1 MKLITCD
8 FISGCF
14 GGGCGVLLGHPL
26 DTIKTWQQFSNNR
39 ISTSMYNIITRH
51 NGLKGFYRGM
61 FFPLLTNGAL
71 NSVVFAVYGQHM
83 RTLQESCKTKSLRE
97 REWRMHV
104 MIAGSVAGA
113 TQVMLGC
120 PVEVVKVRIQ
130 TLQFV
135 GHPWH
140 CLREIIFQE
149 GIWGLYRGITPMMW
163 RDVLPYGVYML
174 VYEYMLGIEDRL
186 HRMKLDRQAGASGVG
201 STYEAS
207 VIATAGATAG
217 VISWLF
223 IVPFD
228 VVKTVMQTETDPTVH
243 KSMMH
248 CFRGLVER
256 HGWRSLFR
264 GSSMV
269 IARAAPVNSA
279 TFLGYEWCLG
289 KCHQYFTID
298 ST

>member
-1 MKLITCD
+1 
-8 FISGCF
+8 
-14 GGGCGVLLGHPL
+14 
-26 DTIKTWQQFSNNR
+26 
-39 ISTSMYNIITRH
+39 
-51 NGLKGFYRGM
+51 
-61 FFPLLTNGAL
+61 
-71 NSVVFAVYGQHM
+71 
-83 RTLQESCKTKSLRE
+83 
-97 REWRMHV
+97 MHV

-130 TLQFV
+130 TLHRRSSV
-135 GHPWH
+135 ALPAGNNLPGGHLGPVSRNNAH
-140 CLREIIFQE
+140 
-149 GIWGLYRGITPMMW
+149 
-163 RDVLPYGVYML
+163 DVAGRAAVLAFTCSCTSICS
-174 VYEYMLGIEDRL
+174 IEDRL
-186 HRMKLDRQAGASGVG
+186 HWMKLDRQAGASGVG